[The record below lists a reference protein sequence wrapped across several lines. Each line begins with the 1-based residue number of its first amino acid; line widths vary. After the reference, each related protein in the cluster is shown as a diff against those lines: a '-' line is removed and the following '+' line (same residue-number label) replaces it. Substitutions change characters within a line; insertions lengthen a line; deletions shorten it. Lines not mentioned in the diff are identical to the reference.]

1 LTRLSVVGASTT
13 PQRLVIFEALDHAA
27 SRQIPR
33 SPFEHWRIHAFHRD
47 YGFAWY
53 STQHKA
59 LITQTTVPHA
69 RRDGGRVL
77 CDWID
82 VALRE
87 DAAGIDAAGGIFL
100 FHDFR
105 SLTGYDT
112 ETRVLINERIKL
124 RKPGYS
130 RRTIM
135 VVRPT
140 PMWRMAM
147 RVTDLTLAMLRIPP
161 AKLTS
166 DMARAAEEVSGFKI
180 DAAPPAWLAAAVY

>member
-1 LTRLSVVGASTT
+1 MGRKENPG
-13 PQRLVIFEALDHAA
+13 P
-27 SRQIPR
+27 
-33 SPFEHWRIHAFHRD
+33 PFEGWPIHAFHPE

-53 STQHKA
+53 CSDRRA
-59 LITQTTVPHA
+59 LITQTTVSRGRA
-69 RRDGGRVL
+69 AGGRVL

-87 DAAGIDAAGGIFL
+87 DRDGIDTSGGLFL

-105 SLTGYDT
+105 SLGGYDP
-112 ETRVLINERIKL
+112 ETRVLINERIKQ

-140 PMWRMAM
+140 PIWRMAM
-147 RVTDLTLAMLRIPP
+147 HVTDLTLAMLRIPP
-161 AKLTS
+161 TNVTGDIVRATAELT
-166 DMARAAEEVSGFKI
+166 GFAI
-180 DAAPPAWLAAAVY
+180 DRTPPAWLVGT